1 MADSAFYTQE
11 NLQIAK
17 EVKWL
22 SRVPVTVK
30 AAKNLVESVEE
41 SELKASQLTGYRFQE
56 SQQNYADVEQRWLLV
71 ESTKKERIRFKK
83 IREKNPERW

>member
-1 MADSAFYTQE
+1 MLFTPRKIYK
-11 NLQIAK
+11 IAK

-71 ESTKKERIRFKK
+71 ESQKRKESDL
-83 IREKNPERW
+83 KN